1 MDRTEIA
8 GYSIEGILGEGGMGK
23 VYRARDTTLER
34 LLAVKVIRKDSLG
47 AQGKERFLREARA
60 CSRINHPNIITV
72 YAAGEEDGHPWMAME
87 LIEGRTVRHIIDDDG
102 SIPWRTAVEWTID
115 LLDALNRLHSEGII
129 HRDLKPE
136 NVMVTTDGLVKLMDF
151 GIARM
156 TTSETLTGEGTT
168 LGTAQY
174 MSPEQIAGKKVDA
187 ASDIF
192 SIASVLYQ
200 MLTGLLAFPGE
211 HPMAVM
217 YSITNSAPR
226 PLRDHNPDLPDGLQ
240 SVLDIA
246 FEKDPGKRYVNA
258 RAFADALKPLVGN
271 TEGSRTQP
279 SRKLLISVA
288 GFAVAAAIAA
298 SIVFVQS
305 RSQSRGRTIDREAAA
320 AYNEAG
326 SDLLTSGDFEGAKAE
341 FRRAIENDPDFYLP
355 WNNLGN
361 IAISEG
367 DYVEADSLLHKTVT
381 LDPSNA
387 NALYSLGEVKIE
399 LGDSAG
405 AFIYYERSI
414 HEAPDLLLAYN
425 NLSAIL
431 IDQGGFLSLSAAEG
445 YIEDGLA
452 QADTMGGDFGTVARS
467 YLLKNR
473 GRLRAVQGRDN
484 EALDDW
490 REALT
495 LNPALLEVH
504 MLCGQWYEEAG
515 QIEEAKKHWLP
526 VTQSADEQERDTAIQ
541 ALNRLNSP

>member
-8 GYSIEGILGEGGMGK
+8 GYSIEGVLGEGGMGK

-87 LIEGRTVRHIIDDDG
+87 LIEGRTVRHVIDDDG
-102 SIPWRTAVEWTID
+102 AIPWRTAVEWTID

-136 NVMVTTDGLVKLMDF
+136 NIMVTTDGLVKLMDF

-217 YSITNSAPR
+217 YSITNSPPR
-226 PLRDHNPDLPDGLQ
+226 PLRDHNSDLPDSLQ
-240 SVLDIA
+240 AILDIA
-246 FEKDPGKRYVNA
+246 FEKDPGKRYVSA
-258 RAFADALKPLVGN
+258 RAFAEALRPLVGA
-271 TEGSRTQP
+271 TEGSSTQP
-279 SRKLLISVA
+279 SRKLLIGVA
-288 GFAVAAAIAA
+288 GLAIAAAIAA
-298 SIVFVQS
+298 SIVFIQS
-305 RSQSRGRTIDREAAA
+305 RGLSKGRTIDREAATA
-320 AYNEAG
+320 HNEAG
-326 SDLLTSGDFEGAKAE
+326 SDLQTTGDFEGAKAE
-341 FRRAIENDPDFYLP
+341 FRLAIENDPDFYLP

-361 IAISEG
+361 IAMIEG
-367 DYVEADSLLHKTVT
+367 NFNEADSLLHKTVT
-381 LDPSNA
+381 LDPSNGD
-387 NALYSLGEVKIE
+387 ALYNLGDVKIE
-399 LGDSAG
+399 LGDSSG
-405 AFIYYERSI
+405 AFVYYERSI
-414 HEAPDLLLAYN
+414 HEAPDLLPAYN
-425 NLSAIL
+425 NLASIL
-431 IDQGGFLSLSAAEG
+431 IDQGGLGLPAAEK
-445 YIEDGLA
+445 YIQDGLA
-452 QADTMGGDFGTVARS
+452 RAEGIGGEFEAQAKSF
-467 YLLKNR
+467 LLKNR
-473 GRLRAVQGRDN
+473 GRLRAVQQRDN
-484 EALDDW
+484 EALADW
-490 REALT
+490 QQALT
-495 LNPALLEVH
+495 LNPALLEAH
-504 MLCGQWYEEAG
+504 MLCAQWYEKAG
-515 QIEEAKKHWLP
+515 RIEEAKKHWLP
-526 VTQSADEQERDTAIQ
+526 VTRSADEHERDMAIQ